1 MSAIDLDIRESMI
14 IKTIFKFPVDDE
26 EGRVYAISAGCP
38 RGSCLCNI
46 YRVSKKK
53 DFQSV

>member
-26 EGRVYAISAGCP
+26 EGRVYAISTGCP

-46 YRVSKKK
+46 CRVSKEKVYE
-53 DFQSV
+53 SV